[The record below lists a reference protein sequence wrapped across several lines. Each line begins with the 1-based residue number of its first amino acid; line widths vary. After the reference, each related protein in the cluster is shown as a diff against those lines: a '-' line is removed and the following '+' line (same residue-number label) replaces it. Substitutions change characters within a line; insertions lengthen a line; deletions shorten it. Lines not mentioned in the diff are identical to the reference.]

1 MNPIAAHAES
11 ALHNAPHPALRLTE
25 LLELVSRRAGRS
37 LTLERLRTALED
49 HPDRFRILESWSGPW
64 RVREES
70 ERTRRRPDRV
80 RAASGRAGEGFSRA
94 RELDGR
100 DAATVEKGDAW
111 VVAVEGPD
119 TPPDAPRPAVRL
131 RESVRWVALGLD
143 GRSRIEVS
151 RWYAIALAERAT
163 REAVARRA
171 A

>member
-1 MNPIAAHAES
+1 MNPIATHAES

-25 LLELVSRRAGRS
+25 LLELVSRSAGRS

-64 RVREES
+64 RVRPE
-70 ERTRRRPDRV
+70 
-80 RAASGRAGEGFSRA
+80 
-94 RELDGR
+94 
-100 DAATVEKGDAW
+100 TVEERDAW

-119 TPPDAPRPAVRL
+119 TPPDAPGSAIRL

-143 GRSRIEVS
+143 GRSQLEVS

-163 REAVARRA
+163 RAAVARRA

>member
-1 MNPIAAHAES
+1 MNPIAVHAES
-11 ALHNAPHPALRLTE
+11 ALHSAPHPALRLTE
-25 LLELVSRRAGRS
+25 LLELVSHRAGRS

-70 ERTRRRPDRV
+70 EQTRRRADRV
-80 RAASGRAGEGFSRA
+80 RERG
-94 RELDGR
+94 GR
-100 DAATVEKGDAW
+100 DVGARAEKRDAW
-111 VVAVEGPD
+111 VVAVERPD
-119 TPPDAPRPAVRL
+119 TPPDAPHSALRL

-143 GRSRIEVS
+143 GRSRVEVS
-151 RWYAIALAERAT
+151 RWYAIALAERAA